1 VGGNNLSQRFILG
14 ATTVGVVCKD
24 GVILSSEKRI
34 TYGYMVMSK
43 MGRKIFKITDTIG
56 AACAGLVA
64 DMQILI
70 RQVGAYSKLF
80 ELEHNRKI
88 TVRTTAKTISN
99 LLFQRRLFPYI
110 TQTIIGG
117 IDDEGPNLYVL
128 DPLGS
133 LIPDKYATVGSG
145 AEIAIGVLEAGY
157 KEGLTLQEG
166 RDLVFS
172 AMKSALARDIASGDG
187 IEILIISK
195 DGIKEESIVF

>member
-1 VGGNNLSQRFILG
+1 MSERFILG

-24 GVILSSEKRI
+24 GVVLSSEKRVS
-34 TYGYMVMSK
+34 YGYMVMSK

-88 TVRTTAKTISN
+88 SVRAAAKTISN

-110 TQTIIGG
+110 TQTIVGG
-117 IDDEGPNLYVL
+117 VDDEGPNLYVL

-145 AEIAIGVLEAGY
+145 AEIAVGVLEAGY

-166 RDLVFS
+166 RDLVFR

-187 IEILIISK
+187 VDILMISE
-195 DGIKEESIVF
+195 DGIKEESITF